1 MSQSVYSA
9 DIVKGVIEKLTEVMV
24 ELWRQG
30 QPVKWD
36 GLGTFTPNVD
46 CGKQG
51 KAVLADA
58 LSTGPNAMI
67 NGVTVNFK
75 PENSKGE
82 RLTSR
87 ALKELVTFEAVG
99 WYKREEFTDTTT
111 QKKVVQFT
119 LMPVDYQTPPQNP

>member
-1 MSQSVYSA
+1 
-9 DIVKGVIEKLTEVMV
+9 VKGVIEKLTEVMV

-51 KAVLADA
+51 QSNLTEA
-58 LSTGPNAMI
+58 LKKGPNAAI
-67 NGVTVNFK
+67 NGVTINFK

-82 RLTSR
+82 KLTSR
-87 ALKELVTFEAVG
+87 ALKELVTFEAMG
-99 WYKREEFTDTTT
+99 WYKREEFTDPTS

>member
-1 MSQSVYSA
+1 M
-9 DIVKGVIEKLTEVMV
+9 KGVIEKLTEVMV

-51 KAVLADA
+51 QSNLTEA
-58 LSTGPNAMI
+58 LKKGPNAAI
-67 NGVTVNFK
+67 NGVTINFK

-82 RLTSR
+82 KLTSR
-87 ALKELVTFEAVG
+87 ALKELVTFEAMG
-99 WYKREEFTDTTT
+99 WYKREEFTAPTS
-111 QKKVVQFT
+111 
-119 LMPVDYQTPPQNP
+119 